1 MFLTRAV
8 ARFFMTVQA
17 SFFFPKFFAFAA
29 GKGVT
34 QSVYIFYVAKMVFV
48 GQ

>member
-1 MFLTRAV
+1 MFLSRAI
-8 ARFFMTVQA
+8 ARFFMTGQA
-17 SFFFPKFFAFAA
+17 KLVFPKFFAFAA

-34 QSVYIFYVAKMVFV
+34 QSVYIVNVAKMVFV